1 MASLRAEGLNLQST
15 APESEQDLLDALA
28 RGETQAIATLYMRHG
43 ARMVAFAGRYVL
55 SPAAAE
61 DVVIGLLGRWLER
74 PPQVRNAE
82 RISAFLATSVYHA
95 AVDWIRRERAE
106 QGQLPRAGSA
116 EPPHRAHIDLVDMRG
131 RLAAAMVKLSA
142 RERLLLETHY
152 GRALTT
158 EECMEQLGISRAA
171 FHQRLHR
178 ARSHLAE
185 LLEVEK

>member
-1 MASLRAEGLNLQST
+1 LNPQST
-15 APESEQDLLDALA
+15 APESEQALLDALG

-43 ARMVAFAGRYVL
+43 ARMVAFAGRYVRD
-55 SPAAAE
+55 SAAAE

-74 PPQVRNAE
+74 PPQVRDAE
-82 RISAFLATSVYHA
+82 RISAFLATSVYRA

-106 QGQLPRAGSA
+106 RGQLPRASSA
-116 EPPHRAHIDLVDMRG
+116 EQPPRVHVDRVDLRS
-131 RLAAAMVKLSA
+131 RLAAAIVKLSA
-142 RERLLLETHY
+142 RERLLLETYY

-185 LLEVEK
+185 LLEVDK

>member
-1 MASLRAEGLNLQST
+1 MNPQST
-15 APESEQDLLDALA
+15 APESDQALLDALG
-28 RGETQAIATLYMRHG
+28 RGEAQAIATLYMRHG
-43 ARMVAFAGRYVL
+43 DRMVAFAGRYVRD
-55 SPAAAE
+55 SAAAE

-74 PPQVRNAE
+74 PPQVRDAE
-82 RISAFLATSVYHA
+82 RINAFLATSVYHA

-106 QGQLPRAGSA
+106 RGQVPRAGSD
-116 EPPHRAHIDLVDMRG
+116 EQPPPKHVDRVDMRS
-131 RLAAAMVKLSA
+131 RLAAAMAKLSE

-185 LLEVEK
+185 LLEVDK

>member
-1 MASLRAEGLNLQST
+1 M

-28 RGETQAIATLYMRHG
+28 RGEAQAIGALYVRHG
-43 ARMVAFAGRYVL
+43 ARMIAFAGRYVHD
-55 SPAAAE
+55 PAAAE
-61 DVVIGLLGRWLER
+61 DVIIGLLGRWLER
-74 PPQVRNAE
+74 PPHVRDAE
-82 RISAFLATSVYHA
+82 RMSAFLATSVYHA

-106 QGQLPRAGSA
+106 RGQLPRAGTP
-116 EPPHRAHIDLVDMRG
+116 EQLPRGHVGRVDMRA
-131 RLAAAMVKLSA
+131 RLAAALGQLSA

-185 LLEVEK
+185 LLEVDK